1 MAWNEPGGGNR
12 DPWNNRGGD
21 QGPPDL
27 DEVVRKL
34 QDKMGGLF
42 GGKRR
47 GNGGGGGGEGGGLP
61 GGSAGKKGIGLI
73 VGLVVVGVLA
83 VEAFYIVQPA
93 ERGVVKRFG
102 AFHTVTAPGPHLKL
116 PFIDTVE
123 VVNVDQ
129 VNKFQ
134 HRAQMLTKDENITD
148 VTLEVQ
154 FRIQD
159 AADFLFQDADPGN
172 TIHGAMEST
181 LREVIGKSRLD
192 EIITENRGGIAIA
205 VQEGTQQLLDL
216 YRTGLIVTNVNI
228 QRAEAPEQVA
238 EAFADAIRARE
249 DKERLQNQAQTYA
262 NDVIPRARGEAAR
275 LVEDARG
282 YRARVVAEA
291 DGESQRFLA
300 LLREYEKSPNVTRER
315 LYLETMQEVL
325 RNTGKVVLDVKEG
338 SNLTYL
344 PLDRMIQP
352 PLRVD
357 SAPPSSPRISLPSSN
372 DPRTTGGLNDP
383 RLVDR
388 SRRER

>member
-12 DPWNNRGGD
+12 DPWNNKGGD

-47 GNGGGGGGEGGGLP
+47 GGGNGGDEGGPSFGGGGA
-61 GGSAGKKGIGLI
+61 SKKGVVAI
-73 VGLVVVGVLA
+73 VALVAVVVLGI
-83 VEAFYIVQPA
+83 EAFYIIEPA
-93 ERGVVKRFG
+93 ERGVIKRFG
-102 AFHTVTAPGPHLKL
+102 AYHSVTAPGPHLKL
-116 PFIDTVE
+116 PFIDTVD

-134 HRAQMLTKDENITD
+134 HRAQMLTKDENIAD

-159 AADFLFQDADPGN
+159 AADFLFQDADPGG
-172 TIHGAMEST
+172 TIHGAMESS

-192 EIITENRGGIAIA
+192 DIITENRSAIAIS
-205 VQEGTQQLLDL
+205 VQQGTQVLLDL

-228 QRAEAPEQVA
+228 QRAEAPEAVA

-262 NDVIPRARGEAAR
+262 NDVVPRARGEAAR
-275 LVEDARG
+275 LVEDAKG
-282 YRARVVAEA
+282 YKARVIAEA
-291 DGESQRFLA
+291 EGESQRFLA
-300 LLREYEKSPNVTRER
+300 LLREYEKAPQVTRER
-315 LYLETMQEVL
+315 LYLETMQNVL
-325 RNTGKVVLDVKEG
+325 RNTGKVLLDVKEG

-352 PLRVD
+352 GQRREEFK
-357 SAPPSSPRISLPSSN
+357 APESPRIALPTNNEPRPGSS
-372 DPRTTGGLNDP
+372 PGSRF
-383 RLVDR
+383 DR